1 MIEKELLENPF
12 PWMSDDAIAYYDS
25 IMRPSMRI
33 LEWGSGYSTIW
44 LEKFDPAYLV
54 SIEHN
59 KDWADALEPYLNA
72 TDMRKVDTYPH
83 NFVNEWEEQ
92 SFDLIIIDGI
102 NRLKCLYW
110 VLDHNLLAEGG
121 IIIYDD
127 MHRKFSQLEGKWS
140 QEEYQDAWE
149 LLEDED
155 MDLIMQPNTTI
166 EDRIKNSL
174 DQEVMGFD
182 LTLFAHKVK

>member
-59 KDWADALEPYLNA
+59 KDWADALKPYLNA
-72 TDMRKVDTYPH
+72 TDMRNFDNYPH

-102 NRLKCLYW
+102 NRLQCLYW
-110 VLDHNLLAEGG
+110 VLEHNLLAEGG
-121 IIIYDD
+121 TIVYDD
-127 MHRKFSQLEGKWS
+127 IHRKWS
-140 QEEYQDAWE
+140 HTEYHDAWE
-149 LLEDED
+149 TLEDE
-155 MDLIMQPNTTI
+155 
-166 EDRIKNSL
+166 E
-174 DQEVMGFD
+174 FD
-182 LTLFAHKVK
+182 LQMLPHTDMEHRMNNVLENGPASLEITLFAHKVK

>member
-1 MIEKELLENPF
+1 MIEKELLENPS
-12 PWMSDDAIAYYDS
+12 PWMNDYAVAYYES
-25 IMRPSMRI
+25 IMRPAMRI
-33 LEWGSGYSTIW
+33 LEWGAGYSTIW

-59 KDWADALEPYLNA
+59 KDWADALEPYLTT
-72 TDMRKVDTYPH
+72 TDLRKVDTYPK

-127 MHRKFSQLEGKWS
+127 MHRKWS
-140 QEEYQDAWE
+140 QQDYIDAWE
-149 LLEDED
+149 VLEDED
-155 MDLIMQPNTTI
+155 FKMVMQPNSTL
-166 EDRIKNSL
+166 EDRLAASL
-174 DQEVMGFD
+174 DGNKLED
-182 LTLFAHKVK
+182 KDITLFAHRVK